1 MSIFTTA
8 VHSGRVALKPGQPSN
23 PPIVT
28 ASGWAHEKMED
39 LDAALADE
47 RAGYMYSRD
56 AAPTQEAFEAAMMA
70 VEHGAG
76 AAAFASGMAALHAAL
91 WVAGVR
97 PGAPLVAASELYGKS
112 QALLNRLAD
121 TSGVTV
127 QRVNI
132 RDLAEVGAALAE
144 GPRSEAEGAAARSGI
159 LLFEI
164 ISNPL
169 CHVADAP
176 ALIEMAHRHD
186 TKVVI
191 DSTFTSPY
199 LVHPLDLGADF
210 VMHSATKYIGG
221 HGDVLGGI
229 VVAASAEAA
238 AGLRKTR
245 SLLGS
250 NLSPFD
256 AYLALRGLRTLP
268 LRVREQN
275 HNALELAQWLAGH
288 PRVAHVHYPGLP
300 DDRDHPV
307 ARRILR
313 AGCFGA
319 MLAFDLKDAGRAE
332 VFAFMEKLNVIQRIP
347 TLGDVS
353 TLAAYPAHAS
363 HRALTPRERS
373 ALGITEGTVRLSAG
387 IEDANDLIADL
398 EQALR

>member
-8 VHSGRVALKPGQPSN
+8 VHSGHVALKPGQPSN

-70 VEHGAG
+70 IEHGAG

-91 WVAGVR
+91 WVAGVK

-132 RDLAEVGAALAE
+132 RDLAEVGAAL
-144 GPRSEAEGAAARSGI
+144 GAARSGI

-238 AGLRKTR
+238 ADLRKTR

-275 HNALELAQWLAGH
+275 HNALKLAQWLADH

-373 ALGITEGTVRLSAG
+373 ALGITEGTLRLSAG

>member
-70 VEHGAG
+70 IEHGAG

-91 WVAGVR
+91 WVAGVK
-97 PGAPLVAASELYGKS
+97 PGATLVAASELYGKS

-132 RDLAEVGAALAE
+132 RDLAEVGTAL
-144 GPRSEAEGAAARSGI
+144 AAARSGI

-238 AGLRKTR
+238 ADLRKTR

-275 HNALELAQWLAGH
+275 HNALKLAQWLADH

-373 ALGITEGTVRLSAG
+373 ALGITEGTLRLSVG

>member
-1 MSIFTTA
+1 MSG
-8 VHSGRVALKPGQPSN
+8 HVALKPGQPSN

-70 VEHGAG
+70 IEHGAG

-91 WVAGVR
+91 WVAGVK
-97 PGAPLVAASELYGKS
+97 PGATLVAASELYGKS

-132 RDLAEVGAALAE
+132 RDLAEVGAAL
-144 GPRSEAEGAAARSGI
+144 GAARSGI

-238 AGLRKTR
+238 ADLRKTR

-275 HNALELAQWLAGH
+275 HNALKLAQWLADH

-373 ALGITEGTVRLSAG
+373 ALGITEGTLRLSAG
-387 IEDANDLIADL
+387 IEDVNDLIADL

>member
-8 VHSGRVALKPGQPSN
+8 VHSGHIALKPGQPSN

-132 RDLAEVGAALAE
+132 RDLAEVGAAL
-144 GPRSEAEGAAARSGI
+144 GAARSGI

-221 HGDVLGGI
+221 HGDVLAGI
-229 VVAASAEAA
+229 VVAASAADAA
-238 AGLRKTR
+238 ALRQTR

-275 HNALELAQWLAGH
+275 HNALKLAQWLADH

>member
-1 MSIFTTA
+1 
-8 VHSGRVALKPGQPSN
+8 
-23 PPIVT
+23 
-28 ASGWAHEKMED
+28 MED

-91 WVAGVR
+91 WVAGVK
-97 PGAPLVAASELYGKS
+97 PGATLVAASELYGKS

-132 RDLAEVGAALAE
+132 RDLAAVGAAL
-144 GPRSEAEGAAARSGI
+144 AAARSGI

-238 AGLRKTR
+238 ADLRKTR

-275 HNALELAQWLAGH
+275 HNALKLAQWLADH

-373 ALGITEGTVRLSAG
+373 ALGITEGTLRLSAG

>member
-8 VHSGRVALKPGQPSN
+8 VHSGHLALKPGTPSA

-28 ASGWAHEKMED
+28 ASGWSHEKMED

-56 AAPTQEAFEAAMMA
+56 AAPTQEAFEAAMTA
-70 VEHGAG
+70 LENGRG
-76 AAAFASGMAALHAAL
+76 SAAFASGMAALHAAL
-91 WVAGVR
+91 LTAGAKS
-97 PGAPLVAASELYGKS
+97 GATIVAASELYGKS
-112 QALLNRLAD
+112 QALLNRLSE

-127 QRVNI
+127 RRVNI
-132 RDLAEVGAALAE
+132 RDPADVGATLAVAPP
-144 GPRSEAEGAAARSGI
+144 GSL

-176 ALIEMAHRHD
+176 ALIEIAHRCSV
-186 TKVVI
+186 TVVV

-199 LVHPLDLGADF
+199 LIHPLDHGSDF

-221 HGDVLGGI
+221 HGDVLGG
-229 VVAASAEAA
+229 VVIAASADHASA
-238 AGLRKTR
+238 LRKTR

-275 HNALELAQWLAGH
+275 HNALKLAQWLAAH
-288 PRVAHVHYPGLP
+288 PRVTRVHYPGLP
-300 DDRDHPV
+300 DNADHAV

-313 AGCFGA
+313 EDCFGA

-332 VFAFMEKLNVIQRIP
+332 VFAFMEKLKIVQRIA
-347 TLGDVS
+347 TLGDVA
-353 TLAAYPAHAS
+353 TLASYPAHAS

-373 ALGITEGTVRLSAG
+373 ALSIGDGTVRLSAG
-387 IEDANDLIADL
+387 IEDVGDLIADL
-398 EQALR
+398 DQALKSLQI